1 MSPWFSATVVAGA
14 MAREWGASPS
24 PTIWL
29 TLGVQLGFVLGS
41 MVSAVL
47 LLADRLRPRRLAA
60 WSAAI
65 AAISTALLV
74 LPGIGPATAV
84 MLRVVVGAALAGV
97 YPPGIK
103 IAAGWTREHRGFAIG
118 MLVAGTTLGSAAP
131 HLMQLSLAPDAW
143 RGLQLL
149 AAASAAVGALLF
161 ALRVREGPYQAPS
174 APFDARALRLVA
186 RNRAVVLATGGYLGH
201 MWELYAMWSSIGAFW
216 AFVVRERGFDLWVGS
231 TAAFATVGAGA
242 LGAIW
247 AGWAADRM
255 GRSVI
260 TIVAMAV
267 SGACSVLIGLALNAP
282 FALLV
287 TLALVWGAAIV
298 ADSAQFSASVTEFA
312 HHSYVGTAVTVQTAL
327 GFLLTMLTIGFIPA
341 WVAAWG
347 WTYAY
352 MPLALG
358 PLLGIAAMAK
368 LRTLERVR
376 RVDGDES

>member
-41 MVSAVL
+41 VVSAAL

-65 AAISTALLV
+65 AALSTALLV

-131 HLMQLSLAPDAW
+131 HLMRLSLAPDAW

-149 AAASAAVGALLF
+149 AAASAAAGALLF

-174 APFDARALRLVA
+174 APFDPRVLRLVA

-282 FALLV
+282 FVLLV

-347 WTYAY
+347 WKYAY
-352 MPLALG
+352 MPLAIG